1 MAENLFKPDF
11 RIRPDDYTVLMAHD
25 ARLPE
30 GLKCCQA
37 VAHGKFQ
44 VEGWTRPDQA
54 LIWQC
59 STSATLAQR

>member
-1 MAENLFKPDF
+1 MTN
-11 RIRPDDYTVLMAHD
+11 YTVLMAHD